1 MQIKK
6 KQKIP
11 LKRYI
16 VRKYIMAK
24 SAKDALRIE
33 KKTKPDDVWVD
44 EDWKKE
50 NPNQLQSA
58 IGFNIYTESDYE
70 N

>member
-1 MQIKK
+1 MLKK
-6 KQKIP
+6 KTLTTP

-16 VRKYIMAK
+16 VRKYILAR
-24 SAKDALRIE
+24 SVSEALSKERR
-33 KKTKPDDVWVD
+33 TKPDDAWVD

-50 NPNQLQSA
+50 NPNQLSSA
-58 IGFNIYTESDYE
+58 IGFTINDYD